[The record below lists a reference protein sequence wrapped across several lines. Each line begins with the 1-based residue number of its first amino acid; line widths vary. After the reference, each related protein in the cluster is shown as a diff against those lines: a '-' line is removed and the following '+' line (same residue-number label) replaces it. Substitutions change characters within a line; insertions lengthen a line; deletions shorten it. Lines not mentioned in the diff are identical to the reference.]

1 MTRILSTDPAPPSG
15 GVGAPKPD
23 VPTGGPAALGSP
35 GGRWP
40 NRRLAAVAAAVV
52 ATIVLLVWTVAFSPV
67 LGVRQVRVVGASG
80 AAADQVRAAAHVP
93 GGRPLV
99 RLDTA
104 AITARVARVPAVAS
118 AHVDTS
124 FPSTVTITVTLR
136 VAVGFLRV
144 DGGYRLMDRTGTQ
157 FQTIAAE
164 PRGLPVLALPTGALA
179 REAGAAVAT
188 VAAALPAAVRV
199 KVASIQAFDPSAI
212 TVVLRDDR
220 VIHWGS
226 AERSA
231 DKASVL
237 PALLT
242 RPGRVFDVSNP
253 DLVVSR

>member
-1 MTRILSTDPAPPSG
+1 MTRILSTDPAPPG
-15 GVGAPKPD
+15 EAGAAGSD
-23 VPTGGPAALGSP
+23 ALTAGPAAP
-35 GGRWP
+35 GPGRTHWS
-40 NRRLAAVAAAVV
+40 NRRLTVVAAAVV
-52 ATIVLLVWTVAFSPV
+52 ATVALLVWVVGFSP
-67 LGVRQVRVVGASG
+67 LLAVRQVRVLGASG
-80 AAADQVRAAAHVP
+80 ATGDQVRAAAHVAD
-93 GGRPLV
+93 GTPLV

-104 AITARVARVPAVAS
+104 AITARVERVPVVAS

-124 FPSTVTITVTLR
+124 FPSTVTITVALR
-136 VAVGFLRV
+136 VAVGYLRV

-157 FQTIAAE
+157 FQTTATA
-164 PRGLPVLALPTGALA
+164 PRGVPELALPAGALA

-188 VAAALPAAVRV
+188 VAAALPAALRA
-199 KVASIQAFDPSAI
+199 KVASIQAIEPSAI
-212 TVVLRDDR
+212 TVLLRDER

-226 AERSA
+226 VERSA

>member
-1 MTRILSTDPAPPSG
+1 MTRVLSTDSASSSGVEAPAPQASTGDP
-15 GVGAPKPD
+15 GAPRSA
-23 VPTGGPAALGSP
+23 PA
-35 GGRWP
+35 RWS
-40 NRRLAAVAAAVV
+40 NRLLAVVAAAVAV
-52 ATIVLLVWTVAFSPV
+52 TTVLLVWAVAFSPL
-67 LGVRQVRVVGASG
+67 LGVRQVRVAGTSG
-80 AAADQVRAAAHVP
+80 AVSDQVRAAAHVAD
-93 GGRPLV
+93 GSPLV

-104 AITARVARVPAVAS
+104 AITARVEQVPAVAS

-124 FPSTVTITVTLR
+124 FPSTVTITVALR
-136 VAVGFLRV
+136 VAVGYLQV

-157 FQTIAAE
+157 FQTTAAT
-164 PRGLPVLALPTGALA
+164 PRGLPELALPTGALA

-188 VAAALPAAVRV
+188 VAAALPAAVRA

-212 TVVLRDDR
+212 TVLLRDDR